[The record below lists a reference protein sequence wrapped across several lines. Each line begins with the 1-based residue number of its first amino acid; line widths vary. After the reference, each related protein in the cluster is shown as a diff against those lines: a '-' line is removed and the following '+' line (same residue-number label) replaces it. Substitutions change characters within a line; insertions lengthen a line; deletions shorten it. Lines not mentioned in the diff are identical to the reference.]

1 MQPKVSLI
9 LFYLFSFILLLSG
22 LFYIYAKKFK
32 VKAILLALNSFL
44 VALVI
49 LFFML
54 PFLAVIQVL
63 IFGLAIPILLYF
75 KNKAVPPDSNA
86 KTSNHLVVPG
96 FLIGLGLFLA
106 SMYILSRSRWRGF
119 GPPEDF
125 PPTLW
130 QLAQDQFW
138 LALILIA
145 LSLALIL
152 SQVKRG
158 KNA

>member
-1 MQPKVSLI
+1 MQPKVSLM

-54 PFLAVIQVL
+54 PFLAVLQVL
-63 IFGLAIPILLYF
+63 IFGLMIPLLLYL
-75 KNKAVPPDSNA
+75 KNKAEPADSDA
-86 KTSNHLVVPG
+86 KISNHLVAPG
-96 FLIGLGLFLA
+96 FLVSLGLFLA

-130 QLAQDQFW
+130 QLAKDQFW
-138 LALILIA
+138 PALILMA
-145 LSLALIL
+145 LSLGLIL

-158 KNA
+158 KDA

>member
-32 VKAILLALNSFL
+32 VKVILLALNSFL

-54 PFLAVIQVL
+54 PFLAVLQVL

-75 KNKAVPPDSNA
+75 KNKAVPLDSNA
-86 KTSNHLVVPG
+86 KPSNHLVVPG
-96 FLIGLGLFLA
+96 FLISLGLFLA
-106 SMYILSRSRWRGF
+106 SMYVLSRSRWRGF

-125 PPTLW
+125 PPSLW
-130 QLAQDQFW
+130 QLASEQFW

-145 LSLALIL
+145 LSFLLIL
-152 SQVKRG
+152 SQHKR
-158 KNA
+158 K